1 MHRLSLIVLA
11 CLMVLV
17 ACGDGAEGPL
27 EVASEF
33 SGQGVVLPVLRGWEL
48 IENPDGRDL
57 IVLRPEG
64 EREGQE
70 VFVYP
75 DVLGTAGSEQAA
87 GKRLMQRVV
96 DQLRSGIRQ
105 EPAIDGPVEIRG
117 AEQAHQL
124 LYREIVPEGGQQD
137 DRAITRLQIVA
148 VGPDSRVALFSYA
161 APTPLYDEELAELL
175 RTRAGLAGE
184 NEDEEDE
191 EAGTPA
197 GEGRTGTPSP
207 TG

>member
-1 MHRLSLIVLA
+1 MYRLSLTALA
-11 CLMVLV
+11 CLVVLV
-17 ACGDGAEGPL
+17 ACGGGAEGPL

-33 SGQGVVLPVLRGWEL
+33 SGQGVVLPVPRGWEL

-105 EPAIDGPVEIRG
+105 EPAVDGPTEIRG
-117 AEQAHQL
+117 AEHAHQL
-124 LYREIVPEGGQQD
+124 LYREIVPEEGGEQD
-137 DRAITRLQIVA
+137 DQAITRLQIVA
-148 VGPDSRVALFSYA
+148 VGADNRVVLFSYA
-161 APTPLYDEELAELL
+161 APTPLYDDEVAELI
-175 RTRAGLAGE
+175 RARAGLAGGD
-184 NEDEEDE
+184 DEP
-191 EAGTPA
+191 GTPA
-197 GEGRTGTPSP
+197 GEGRTGTPTP

>member
-1 MHRLSLIVLA
+1 MYRLSLIALA
-11 CLMVLV
+11 CLVVLV
-17 ACGDGAEGPL
+17 ACGGGAEGPL

-33 SGQGVVLPVLRGWEL
+33 SQQGVVFPVPRGWVL
-48 IENPDGRDL
+48 VENPDGREL
-57 IVLRPEG
+57 IVVRPEG
-64 EREGQE
+64 EREGEE
-70 VFVYP
+70 VLVFP

-105 EPAIDGPVEIRG
+105 EPAIDGPVEMRG
-117 AEQAHQL
+117 AQQAHQL
-124 LYREIVPEGGQQD
+124 LYREVVPEGGQQV

-148 VGPDSRVALFSYA
+148 VGADNRVVLFSYA
-161 APTPLYDEELAELL
+161 APTPLYDEEVADLI

-184 NEDEEDE
+184 EEDE